1 MFSSNWA
8 VAPVMIGFM
17 SFNLSYYWGSYFV
30 SKFHRLAF
38 DSIRAIMAGATL
50 DALYLRIWDELKDL
64 LCFGP
69 NILNSLMAGDMITD
83 SA

>member
-8 VAPVMIGFM
+8 VAPVVIGFM
-17 SFNLSYYWGSYFV
+17 SFNLSYDWGSYFV

-50 DALYLRIWDELKDL
+50 DALYLRIWNELKDL
-64 LCFGP
+64 LCSGP

>member
-17 SFNLSYYWGSYFV
+17 SFNLSYDWGRYFV

-38 DSIRAIMAGATL
+38 DSIRAVMAGTTL
-50 DALYLRIWDELKDL
+50 DILYLRIWYELKDL
-64 LCFGP
+64 LCFGS
-69 NILNSLMAGDMITD
+69 NILNSLMAGDMVTH

>member
-38 DSIRAIMAGATL
+38 DSIRAVMAGTTL
-50 DALYLRIWDELKDL
+50 NILYLRIWYELKDL
-64 LCFGP
+64 LCFGS
-69 NILNSLMAGDMITD
+69 NILNSLMAGDMVTH